1 MRYFISDYS
10 QGAHPD
16 ILKALVETN
25 FEHTDG
31 YGMDRHCENAAS
43 MIKQLIGKPDANI
56 HFLVGG
62 TPANVI
68 TIAATLRPYECV
80 IAPHTSHIYMHETGA
95 VEATG
100 HKIYALDTEDGK
112 LRPDMIQGVLD
123 EFEDEHMTLPKY
135 VYISNTTELGTI
147 YKKAE
152 LEALSKFCK
161 NNDLYLYMDGARL
174 GSALT
179 SPENDLSIQD
189 IANLVDAF
197 YIGGTKNGILF
208 GEALIILNDEI
219 NDHFRFYMKQN
230 LGLLAKGRL
239 LGVQFGALLNGG
251 EDSLLFKIAAHE
263 NDLAEKLRN
272 GISDLGY
279 DFLSDSCTNQVFP
292 ILPKSKIEKLHDEE
306 FLFESW
312 SAVENP
318 DDFAVRFVTG
328 WGTSDDDIN
337 ALLAALK

>member
-16 ILKALVETN
+16 VLKALVETN
-25 FEHTDG
+25 LEHTNG
-31 YGMDRHCENAAS
+31 YGLDIYCDNAAS
-43 MIKQLIGKPDANI
+43 IIKSLIGKPDANI

-68 TIAATLRPYECV
+68 TIAATLKPYECV

-112 LRPDMIQGVLD
+112 LKPDMIQGVLD
-123 EFEDEHMTLPKY
+123 EFEDEHMTLPKLVY
-135 VYISNTTELGTI
+135 VSNTTELGTI

-152 LEALSKFCK
+152 LEAISKFCK
-161 NNDLYLYMDGARL
+161 EKGLYLYLDGARL

-179 SPENDLSIQD
+179 SPENDMSIKD

-197 YIGGTKNGILF
+197 YIGGTKNGTLF
-208 GEALIILNDEI
+208 GEALVVLNDDI
-219 NDHFRFYMKQN
+219 NDHFRFYIKQN
-230 LGLLAKGRL
+230 LGMLAKGRL
-239 LGVQFGALLNGG
+239 LGVQFEALLKGG
-251 EDSLLFKIAAHE
+251 ENSLLFKIATHE

-279 DFLSDSCTNQVFP
+279 EFLSESCTNQVFP
-292 ILPKSKIEKLHDEE
+292 ILPKEKIAKLREE
-306 FLFESW
+306 FYFEDW
-312 SAVENP
+312 SSV
-318 DDFAVRFVTG
+318 DDPSKFAVRFVTG
-328 WGTSDDDIN
+328 WGTTDDDIN
-337 ALLAALK
+337 ALLEALK

>member
-16 ILKALVETN
+16 VLKALVETN

-31 YGMDRHCENAAS
+31 YGLDVYCDNAAS
-43 MIKQLIGKPDANI
+43 IIKSLIGKPDANI

-68 TIAATLRPYECV
+68 TIAATLKPYECV

-112 LRPDMIQGVLD
+112 LRPDMIQCVLD
-123 EFEDEHMTLPKY
+123 EFEDEHMTLPKL

-147 YKKAE
+147 YKKSE

-161 NNDLYLYMDGARL
+161 EKGLYLYLDGARL

-179 SPENDLSIQD
+179 SPENDISIKD

-197 YIGGTKNGILF
+197 YIGGTKNGTLF
-208 GEALIILNDEI
+208 GEALIVLNDEI
-219 NDHFRFYMKQN
+219 NDHFRFYIKQN
-230 LGLLAKGRL
+230 LGMLAKGRL
-239 LGVQFGALLNGG
+239 LGVQFEALLKGG
-251 EDSLLFKIAAHE
+251 ENSLLFKIAAHE
-263 NDLAEKLRN
+263 NNLAEKLRN

-279 DFLSDSCTNQVFP
+279 EFLSESCTNQIFP
-292 ILPKSKIEKLHDEE
+292 ILPKEKIAKLREE
-306 FLFESW
+306 FLFEDW
-312 SAVENP
+312 SSV
-318 DDFAVRFVTG
+318 DDPSKFAVRFVTG
-328 WGTSDDDIN
+328 WGTTDDDIN
-337 ALLAALK
+337 ALLEALK